1 MSDFENPNLA
11 NLEREQ
17 DVLGGLLAAVEM
29 IPQVRPILIAD
40 AFASKAN
47 GEIYRAIM
55 ALDESADLITVP
67 EYLRQSGKLVE
78 VEKLAGPITPYLATC
93 ITGIATP
100 LNVVAYAEIVYEA
113 WRRRQVIQEL
123 QKAAEAIQ
131 TGRTATDVTTSLSRA
146 LVERVERRNEDQTL
160 TDIIATYDAHRDKE
174 RSGVGT
180 NGILTGIHALDKL
193 TDGWRPGQFIIVAGR
208 PGEGKSTMLL
218 NFIARAAKKDVRSAM
233 FSFEMGAD
241 QVMRKLVADVAGV
254 NTSHSAVKSMTP
266 EAWERETEAK
276 NTINGWP
283 LHFPTGLSYTVDDI
297 AAKVHKLNMRG
308 KPIGLIAVD
317 YVQLMR
323 SGTRTNN
330 RVEEVSIIT
339 RGLKALAM
347 TLQVPIIAA
356 AQLSRAGAEG
366 EPKLEHLRESG
377 SIEQDA
383 DVVAMLHNP
392 AIAAQPNN
400 RTLFIRKNR
409 EGPLGEVPLIALFH
423 ISRFA
428 GAVPLDNSGRE

>member
-1 MSDFENPNLA
+1 MSDFENSNLA

-29 IPQVRPILIAD
+29 IPQVRPILVAE

-47 GEIYRAIM
+47 GEIYRAIL
-55 ALDESADLITVP
+55 ALNESADLITVP

-78 VEKLAGPITPYLATC
+78 VEKLAGPIAPYLATC

-100 LNVVAYAEIVYEA
+100 LNVCAYAEIVYEA

-131 TGRTATDVTTSLSRA
+131 TGRTATDVTTALSRA

-174 RSGVGT
+174 RNGVGT

-254 NTSHSAVKSMTP
+254 NTSHSAVKAMTP

-392 AIAAQPNN
+392 AIAGQPNN

-428 GAVPLDNSGRE
+428 GAVPKETIEL

>member
-1 MSDFENPNLA
+1 MSDFENSNLA
-11 NLEREQ
+11 NFEREQ
-17 DVLGGLLAAVEM
+17 DVIGGLIQAAEM
-29 IPQVRPILIAD
+29 IPQVRPILVPES
-40 AFASKAN
+40 FFSEGN
-47 GEIYRAIM
+47 GEIYKAIL
-55 ALDESADLITVP
+55 ALGESADLITVP
-67 EYLRQSGKLVE
+67 EYLRQTGRLVQT
-78 VEKLAGPITPYLATC
+78 EKTVGPIEPYLAACVTS
-93 ITGIATP
+93 IASP
-100 LNVVAYAEIVYEA
+100 LNVRAYAEIVYEA

-131 TGRTATDVTTSLSRA
+131 TGRTATDVTTALSRA